1 DNAVDNYKK
10 VSKIFCVNSEPVCI
24 WDLSGQTNLILMN
37 EWNRFPQNCHQ
48 MADQE
53 GLLEVQ
59 VYTLSENMN
68 CKSEVKKHDPASD
81 RSKMNGFSFGG
92 SPVCNGSLRNVDSSL
107 QNGNLKGVLSDLNG
121 ELVLAFGDILRSL
134 WAPER
139 TPVFP
144 WVFKAKLA
152 HFSPQFNGFNQHDL
166 QTVLFV
172 VSYELLAFLLDGL
185 HEGLNHVKHKPYVE
199 AKDASSRP
207 DEEVADEYRGNHLA
221 RNDSIIVDI
230 CQIIGIQL
238 MNPFKTSKD
247 TGSVDDQDRPQTV
260 FDSGSTDEAVKETT
274 DGEDEFQFNR

>member
-1 DNAVDNYKK
+1 
-10 VSKIFCVNSEPVCI
+10 
-24 WDLSGQTNLILMN
+24 M
-37 EWNRFPQNCHQ
+37 
-48 MADQE
+48 
-53 GLLEVQ
+53 
-59 VYTLSENMN
+59 
-68 CKSEVKKHDPASD
+68 
-81 RSKMNGFSFGG
+81 RSK
-92 SPVCNGSLRNVDSSL
+92 
-107 QNGNLKGVLSDLNG
+107 VLSDLNG

-166 QTVLFV
+166 Q
-172 VSYELLAFLLDGL
+172 ELLAFLLDGL

-199 AKDASSRP
+199 AKDASGRP

-247 TGSVDDQDRPQTV
+247 TGSVDVQDRPQTV